1 MIILSF
7 LLILNLY
14 QFLGYI
20 VLYKYDQENG
30 GLLSNLISNTN
41 ENLIERLFYFFIILI
56 KKIFYLISA
65 REVIAINNYDYFIA
79 QKTTLF
85 SYPFLINLGTSL
97 YLFLTNF
104 LGLLSINTKFK
115 TYFRNTFLFILIP
128 LIPLM
133 SYWTHHRY
141 FLAYSLFTNACL
153 HFLF

>member
-1 MIILSF
+1 MILSLLVLSLFRNNIFIAFPFLIFTNAFKCFIQEIKNNNKTINLIILIILSF

-41 ENLIERLFYFFIILI
+41 ENLIERLFYFFIIFI

-65 REVIAINNYDYFIA
+65 RESIAINNYDYFIA

-97 YLFLTNF
+97 YLFIQTF
-104 LGLLSINTKFK
+104 RTFIN
-115 TYFRNTFLFILIP
+115 
-128 LIPLM
+128 
-133 SYWTHHRY
+133 
-141 FLAYSLFTNACL
+141 
-153 HFLF
+153 